1 MRVPGIVVMREP
13 EPVAGSAPTLFA
25 LGSTLRWRQFVA
37 LQFLHLGRP
46 LLSRWTKLA
55 TGRNAS
61 CGSLRLHTKSRAPM
75 AVIARMTIRRALL
88 LVFYQCL
95 RNALLYAERSAKWLP
110 TFGYLFGDVF

>member
-1 MRVPGIVVMREP
+1 MRMPGIVVMREP
-13 EPVAGSAPTLFA
+13 DRRRISADAVCSRKHSPVG
-25 LGSTLRWRQFVA
+25 QFVA
-37 LQFLHLGRP
+37 LQFLHPGRP

-55 TGRNAS
+55 TGRNAQ
-61 CGSLRLHTKSRAPM
+61 SLRLHTKSRAPM

-110 TFGYLFGDVF
+110 TFGYLFCDVF